1 MRENDKAPGLS
12 CAEVRAFDMV
22 CYLEQIG
29 IFASRVKGNDYW
41 YLSPLRNEKTPS
53 FKVNRLKNRWFDF
66 GSGQGGNLLDFG
78 ILYYGC
84 SISELLR
91 SFGSVNL
98 QPLQLP
104 KAPLPEMAETKLTIH
119 SVKTLQHQALTTYL
133 EGRGIPHAIAV
144 QYCREVYFKIN
155 DRTNFAI
162 GFLNQSGGFELRNK
176 FFKGSSSPKD
186 YTIIRKGSDIV
197 SVFEGFMD
205 FLSFLVLFPDSPT
218 DFLILNSLSLF
229 NRARKVLD
237 VYHAINLY
245 LDNNTAGQNCSQ
257 SARSLGSGY
266 NDQSHWY
273 KDYEDLNDFLRGMR
287 SGFAHH
293 PRQKFKPP

>member
-1 MRENDKAPGLS
+1 MRENDKGIGLS
-12 CAEVRAFDMV
+12 CSEVRDFDMV

-29 IFASRVKGNDYW
+29 IFATSVRGNDYW
-41 YLSPLRNEKTPS
+41 YISPLRNEKNPS
-53 FKVNRLKNRWFDF
+53 FKINRRINRWFDF

-78 ILYYGC
+78 LLYYGC
-84 SISELLR
+84 SISEFLR
-91 SFGSVNL
+91 SFGSLNL
-98 QPLQLP
+98 NPPHLAN
-104 KAPLPEMAETKLTIH
+104 APLHEMSETRLTIH
-119 SVKTLQHQALTTYL
+119 SVKPLQHQALITYL
-133 EGRGIPHAIAV
+133 EGRCIPHAIAV

-155 DRTNFAI
+155 GRTNFAI

-186 YTIIRKGSDIV
+186 YTIIQNGSTIV

-205 FLSFLVLFPDSPT
+205 FLSYLVLFPDSST

-229 NRARKVLD
+229 NRARKVMD
-237 VYHAINLY
+237 GYNTINLY

-257 SARSLGSGY
+257 SARSLGSAY
-266 NDQSHWY
+266 TDQSHWY
-273 KDYEDLNDFLRGMR
+273 KDHEDLNDFLRAIR

-293 PRQKFKPP
+293 PLQKFKPP